1 MKDNKPSLKFN
12 SEMNLLKMIGI
23 VHVVVSHV
31 YAQLFSVL
39 RQSYSF
45 HMPLFYFISGY
56 FYNEDHEKE
65 KRKYIWSKFKKNV
78 GLFYF
83 YYFIMIVFSLLI
95 RWKYSIS
102 LGTISWYTIFVKPF
116 TMGPE
121 NPGFLMGPAWFILS
135 LFLVQSIFIYLF
147 PLIRKY
153 LKKDLYQ
160 ILFFLFLGIG
170 SIYFGSQ
177 SWFRNEFI
185 IMILRTNVGMMFYY
199 LGYFYKK
206 NIENKINIFNGKI
219 LSLSLLLMSLLVI
232 TGINLKFSF
241 VSMEFGG
248 QVLIPT
254 ITSIIGIYIS
264 IFIAKGLDKVIK
276 NENDIL
282 HIIGRNSLYIMIF
295 QFLVFFVISFI
306 FFKSYHILDD
316 FYSLLTL
323 YPYCPSYID
332 IHKFWPL
339 YIGAGLL
346 LPALY
351 GELVSKL
358 RKNR

>member
-1 MKDNKPSLKFN
+1 MKDNKPSFKFN

-56 FYNEDHEKE
+56 FYDENHEKE
-65 KRKYIWSKFKKNV
+65 KGKYIWSKFRKNV

-83 YYFIMIVFSLLI
+83 YYLIMIIFSLLI

-102 LGTISWYTIFVKPF
+102 LGIISWYTIFVKPF
-116 TMGPE
+116 TVGPG

-135 LFLVQSIFIYLF
+135 LFLVQNIFIFLF
-147 PLIRKY
+147 PLI
-153 LKKDLYQ
+153 KKIFKKNFYQ
-160 ILFFLFLGIG
+160 ILFFLILGIA
-170 SIYFGSQ
+170 SIFISNQ
-177 SWFRNEFI
+177 VWSRNEFLV
-185 IMILRTNVGMMFYY
+185 MILRTNVGVMFYY
-199 LGYFYKK
+199 LGYFYKT
-206 NIENKINIFNGKI
+206 NIESKINIFNGKI

-232 TGINLKFSF
+232 TDINLKFSF

-248 QVLIPT
+248 QVLTPI
-254 ITSIIGIYIS
+254 ITSTIGIYIS
-264 IFIAKGLDKVIK
+264 IFIAKGLDKIIK
-276 NENDIL
+276 NKNDIL

-295 QFLVFFVISFI
+295 QFLIFFIISLI
-306 FFKSYHILDD
+306 FFKAYHVLDD
-316 FYSLLTL
+316 FYGLLTL

-358 RKNR
+358 KKNR

>member
-1 MKDNKPSLKFN
+1 MKESKFN

-31 YAQLFSVL
+31 YAKLFSIL

-65 KRKYIWSKFKKNV
+65 KKKYVWSKFKKNV

-83 YYFIMIVFSLLI
+83 YLLIMVIFSLLI

-135 LFLVQSIFIYLF
+135 LFLVQSIFVFLY
-147 PLIRKY
+147 PLIKKIF
-153 LKKDLYQ
+153 KKDFFK
-160 ILFFLFLGIG
+160 ILFFLFFGII
-170 SIYFGSQ
+170 SIYFSNQ
-177 SWFRNEFI
+177 SWSRNEFI
-185 IMILRTNVGMMFYY
+185 IMILRTNIGIMFYY

-232 TGINLKFSF
+232 TNINLKFSF
-241 VSMEFGG
+241 VSVEFGG
-248 QVLIPT
+248 QVLIPFT
-254 ITSIIGIYIS
+254 TSIIGIYIS
-264 IFIAKGLDKVIK
+264 IFIAKGLDKIIK

-295 QFLVFFVISFI
+295 QFLVFFIISLL

-332 IHKFWPL
+332 INKFWPL
-339 YIGAGLL
+339 YIGLGLL
-346 LPALY
+346 LPSLY
-351 GELVSKL
+351 GEMVSKL
-358 RKNR
+358 SKFK